1 MKATLSLVQIME
13 ICELKDNLTNS
24 ARFGGKPFGMV
35 NRLVWRSRK
44 SLILYYNPEWG
55 VESTGVGCRRT
66 EFHSWFCH
74 SYTVN
79 SSEPTSLSGPQLPLG
94 MDKQLGCL
102 SSPAFTVSDV
112 SKVYDSEVLI
122 SGSSGVRSRLKS

>member
-35 NRLVWRSRK
+35 TRPVWRSRK

-55 VESTGVGCRRT
+55 VESTGVDAEGL
-66 EFHSWFCH
+66 
-74 SYTVN
+74 N
-79 SSEPTSLSGPQLPLG
+79 SIP
-94 MDKQLGCL
+94 
-102 SSPAFTVSDV
+102 
-112 SKVYDSEVLI
+112 
-122 SGSSGVRSRLKS
+122 GSATLTL